1 MLMILASTGPE
12 RRFGQRPPCRPWSL
26 PHADTRAECA
36 ARPKETA
43 HPPGQKMSPAHPG
56 RQPARLVLVRRAHP
70 SAARRCAQGTL
81 VGLTR
86 PFECSGHVLIA
97 RADAIH
103 ARTLL
108 LIACSHPWWCRCP
121 SAQRPRR
128 RGARLCPCRATV
140 PVRRLAVQMPR
151 CAAIFLR
158 CRAQR
163 LRSVS
168 PNRAAWRGCASS
180 GPGLAMNSASFI
192 SRPRVTSR
200 DSNPSCFCH
209 GHGVVVKE
217 AERTYSTHSSASSPG
232 S

>member
-1 MLMILASTGPE
+1 MILASTGPE

-140 PVRRLAVQMPR
+140 PVRRLGGPDAEMRGDLSPLSCSEAAVSESKQSSVAWV
-151 CAAIFLR
+151 CVV
-158 CRAQR
+158 RA
-163 LRSVS
+163 
-168 PNRAAWRGCASS
+168 RARYEFRVIH
-180 GPGLAMNSASFI
+180 LA
-192 SRPRVTSR
+192 TK
-200 DSNPSCFCH
+200 
-209 GHGVVVKE
+209 GHE
-217 AERTYSTHSSASSPG
+217 P
-232 S
+232 